1 MTLTY
6 CRACHNARCKS
17 PAKIHPVSGDSTV
30 SRKKSGLSCH
40 NRTRP
45 PRMRFCVLGLFGFL
59 QKAGKNLKYCDKH
72 CPVFNNPIRIGIFAN
87 LSSEFC
93 L

>member
-1 MTLTY
+1 
-6 CRACHNARCKS
+6 
-17 PAKIHPVSGDSTV
+17 
-30 SRKKSGLSCH
+30 
-40 NRTRP
+40 
-45 PRMRFCVLGLFGFL
+45 MRFCVLGLFGFL

-93 L
+93 LVAFHILSKPIGNFILQITLFQFPCNP